1 MILKGHKKAIILG
14 ATAISDGLFHLEL
27 VAGHLISVCNGTKMM
42 TKEQTLVSCVNKCY
56 RDETVFFSSVNFGL
70 LCRCRNVKAICNNLQ
85 LFADLNT
92 RCFVKN
98 LC

>member
-56 RDETVFFSSVNFGL
+56 RDKTVFFFSKFLPS
-70 LCRCRNVKAICNNLQ
+70 LQ
-85 LFADLNT
+85 MQECKGHL
-92 RCFVKN
+92 
-98 LC
+98 